1 MVAHQLASVYEVVSM
16 ARVEDGR
23 EMRSALIETGLAPL
37 GQAAPDGNLIG
48 LEGNLVPLD
57 DDYRSSGDASQGE
70 ASSCRER
77 AKPTSIMS

>member
-23 EMRSALIETGLAPL
+23 EMRSALIETGFAPL

-48 LEGNLVPLD
+48 LKGTSCPWTMIIGHRGN
-57 DDYRSSGDASQGE
+57 ASQGE

>member
-23 EMRSALIETGLAPL
+23 EMRSALIETGFAPL

-48 LEGNLVPLD
+48 LKGT
-57 DDYRSSGDASQGE
+57 
-70 ASSCRER
+70 SCPWTMIIGHLGTLHK
-77 AKPTSIMS
+77 AKRHPAGKEPSRLPS